1 MRVLQSM
8 LLAALSL
15 GAGAHAATFE
25 QVFSVKGEPAATHF
39 VATYMAGGT
48 GHQLEVW
55 RDATHVR
62 RHTDERSDTIA
73 VRDRD
78 GTGYR
83 MAVLDLQKKIRT
95 DIDRDN
101 LYRIGHFSDWY
112 DLGHG
117 LRHPKGEYQ
126 LTPASAPAAAPAAI
140 AACKWVDLQQGGH
153 VTHVCWSGKSK
164 LPLLMVAEDG
174 RVVWRITALDHRPI
188 ERAAFAVQDA
198 GFVRNNA
205 NRDIEQD

>member
-1 MRVLQSM
+1 MRVLYGM
-8 LLAALSL
+8 VLAALFL
-15 GAGAHAATFE
+15 GAAAHAATFE

-39 VATYMAGGT
+39 VARYMAAGT
-48 GHQLEVW
+48 EHQLEVW
-55 RDATHVR
+55 RDARHVR
-62 RHTDERSDTIA
+62 RHTDERTDTVA
-73 VRDRD
+73 VRQ
-78 GTGYR
+78 GEGYR

-101 LYRIGHFSDWY
+101 LYRIGNFTDWY

-126 LTPASAPAAAPAAI
+126 LTPASAPAGAPAAI

-164 LPLLMVAEDG
+164 VPLLMVAKDG
-174 RVVWRITALDHRPI
+174 RVVWRITEIDHRPI
-188 ERAAFAVQDA
+188 KRDTFAVQDA
-198 GFVRNNA
+198 GFVRNDA
-205 NRDIEQD
+205 NKDIEQD

>member
-1 MRVLQSM
+1 MRVLYGM
-8 LLAALSL
+8 VLAALSL
-15 GAGAHAATFE
+15 GAAAHAATFE

-39 VATYMAGGT
+39 VATYMAAGT
-48 GHQLEVW
+48 EHQLEVW
-55 RDATHVR
+55 RDARHVR
-62 RHTDERSDTIA
+62 RHTDERSDTVA
-73 VRDRD
+73 VRQ
-78 GTGYR
+78 GEGYR

-101 LYRIGHFSDWY
+101 LYRIGNFTDWY

-126 LTPASAPAAAPAAI
+126 LTPASAPAGAPAAI
-140 AACKWVDLQQGGH
+140 TACNWFDLQQGGH

-164 LPLLMVAEDG
+164 LPLLMVADDG
-174 RVVWRITALDHRPI
+174 RVVWRVTSFEHKAIKPSVFVLN
-188 ERAAFAVQDA
+188 DA
-198 GFVRNNA
+198 GFIRNDA